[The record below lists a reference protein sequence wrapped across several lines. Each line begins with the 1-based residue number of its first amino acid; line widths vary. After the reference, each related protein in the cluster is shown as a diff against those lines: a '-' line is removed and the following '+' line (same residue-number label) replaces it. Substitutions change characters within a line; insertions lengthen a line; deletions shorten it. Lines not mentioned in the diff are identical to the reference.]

1 MVRTAI
7 GPAALLVAILAA
19 ALALLP
25 STASAQADTTAPTV
39 AAVAITSATAD
50 GTAITTPYRVGDRQS
65 SARPQGSAGAYGIG
79 DVIEATVTFSESVAV
94 SGAPQLLLNVGSAS
108 RTAGYASAAGGSV
121 VFNYTVTEGDLDAN
135 GLSISANRLSLNGGS
150 IKDAANNNA
159 NLSHAAL
166 PDQENHKVDGIRP
179 RIEEIDFTSQ
189 CARFDPA
196 SSNFCTAGESLS
208 IDVEFT
214 EPVYLSVAGQAQ
226 IPFDLGGAAKTAEW
240 QNAWRLGDT
249 EEAFQYLIRDGDA
262 DLDGPS
268 FAANAVTLNGATLR
282 DAAGNDAVLS
292 HLAGA
297 APEYQV
303 DAARPDVSSIAITSD
318 PGDDDTYF
326 IGDAIEVTVA
336 FSENVTVPKV
346 ARSDV
351 PSSDESRGLY
361 RYPELE
367 LNLGGAAKTARF
379 QSSAGKQ
386 VVFEY
391 TVQAG
396 DSDDDGVAIGAD
408 KLALNGGTILDHAG
422 NNPVSGIQYV
432 LDMPLDAVVPHSA
445 LADDAGHKVSGVA
458 SPLTLQGPA
467 TLAYQ
472 EDGKRT
478 PDLSVLPHYRASGT
492 DAAVVWSLSGD
503 DGHLFRL
510 RAREGAQELRFISLP
525 DYENP
530 ADADRDNK
538 YRVTIRASDGANTA
552 ALQVT
557 VLVQNIAFD
566 EGEIPVVV
574 GTAHV
579 GNLLTADTSRMT
591 MSQVLLGPWYQWIR
605 SDGTTDTEIPGARYQ
620 SYTLTGD
627 DIGKTV
633 KARVELVPSLSVD
646 PLGWVSRTS
655 EPTATVVAAPAEAA
669 VNTPATGTPVISG
682 APAVGQTLTADVS
695 GIADADGMTNATYSY
710 QWIRN
715 NGVADVEIA
724 AGLQD
729 SYALPESALGL
740 TYKVRVSF
748 IDDAGSRETLTS
760 SPTAPVS
767 SRLNNPAT
775 GGPAVSGTARVGET
789 LTANISGIADADG
802 MPGRNESWYAYRW
815 LRSSDGGD
823 AEVVGATESGYTLT
837 GSDAGHA
844 VKVRVSF
851 NDLRGHRETLT
862 SRATPVVAAIPP
874 DVPTN
879 VAVSSTEAA
888 GELAVSWALPASDG
902 GAAVTGYRV
911 KWREYAGNWG
921 RPEDVSEAAA
931 MGTSHTITGLTGG
944 VEYSVRVVAVNAAG
958 VGPSNDDVTGTPA
971 SPPPAEQQQVDAVD
985 LPGPVLNLQL
995 SATADSV
1002 TVRWQ
1007 APESGDAPNRYIVHI
1022 KPDGGGK
1029 GAVKRPKAR
1038 KTSVTFR
1045 DLEAGRTYQVWV
1057 RAQNE
1062 AGKGERTHASITL
1075 PETPPE

>member
-1 MVRTAI
+1 MMRTAI
-7 GPAALLVAILAA
+7 GPAVLLAAILA

-25 STASAQADTTAPTV
+25 YLASAQADTAAPTV
-39 AAVAITSATAD
+39 VAVAITSSTAD
-50 GTAITTPYRVGDRQS
+50 GAGITTPYRAGDGES
-65 SARPQGSAGAYGIG
+65 SVRPQGSEAAYGIG
-79 DVIEATVTFSESVAV
+79 DVVEATVTFSESVTVA
-94 SGAPQLLLNVGSAS
+94 GAPQLQLNVGSAS
-108 RTAGYASAAGGSV
+108 RTAAFARVAGGSA
-121 VFNYTVTEGDLDAN
+121 VFNYTVAEGDLDAN
-135 GLSISANRLSLNGGS
+135 GLSISANRLNLNGGS
-150 IKDAANNNA
+150 IKDAANNGA
-159 NLSHAAL
+159 NLSHPAL
-166 PDQENHKVDGIRP
+166 SDQENHKVDGIRP
-179 RIEEIDFTSQ
+179 RIEEIGFMSQ

-196 SSNFCTAGESLS
+196 SSHFCTAGESLS
-208 IDVEFT
+208 IDVAFT
-214 EPVYLSVAGQAQ
+214 ERVYLSVAGKAQ
-226 IPFDLGGAAKTAEW
+226 IAFDLGGAAKTAEW
-240 QNAWRLGDT
+240 KAAWRLSAT

-262 DLDGPS
+262 DPDGPS
-268 FAANAVTLNGATLR
+268 FAANAMTLNGATIQ
-282 DAAGNDAVLS
+282 DAAGNDAVLT
-292 HLAGA
+292 HPAGA
-297 APEYQV
+297 GSEYQV
-303 DAARPDVSSIAITSD
+303 DAARPAVSSIAITSD
-318 PGDDDTYF
+318 PGDGDTYSA
-326 IGDAIEVTVA
+326 GDTVEVTA
-336 FSENVTVPKV
+336 TFSEDVTVPEV

-361 RYPELE
+361 RYPQLE
-367 LNLGGAAKTARF
+367 LNVGGEAKTARF
-379 QSSAGKQ
+379 QSFEGNQ

-396 DSDDDGVAIGAD
+396 DSDGNGIAIGAD
-408 KLALNGGTILDHAG
+408 KLALNGGTILDQAG
-422 NNPVSGIQYV
+422 NNPVSGVEYV
-432 LDMPLDAVVPHSA
+432 LDMPLDAVVSHAA
-445 LADDAGHKVSGVA
+445 LADDAGHKVAGA
-458 SPLTLQGPA
+458 AAALTLQGP
-467 TLAYQ
+467 TILSYQ
-472 EDGKRT
+472 EDGTRT
-478 PDLSVLPHYRASGT
+478 PDTNVSPRYQATGT
-492 DAAVVWSLSGD
+492 DSAVAWSLSGD
-503 DGHLFRL
+503 DGHLFSL
-510 RAREGAQELRFISLP
+510 RARESAQELRFISLP

-530 ADADRDNK
+530 ADADQDNR
-538 YRVTIRASDGANTA
+538 YRVTVQASGGADTA

-557 VLVQNIAFD
+557 VVVHNIAFD
-566 EGEIPVVV
+566 DGEIPVVA

-579 GNLLTADTSRMT
+579 GNTLTVDTSKMT

-605 SDGTTDTEIPGARYQ
+605 SDGAADTEIPGATHS

-627 DIGKTV
+627 DIGQTV
-633 KARVELVPSLSVD
+633 KARIELVPSLSDEPV
-646 PLGWVSRTS
+646 GWVSRVS
-655 EPTATVVAAPAEAA
+655 EPTATVVAAPAGAA

-971 SPPPAEQQQVDAVD
+971 GDPPAEQQQQGGPVE
-985 LPGPVLNLQL
+985 LPGPVINLQL
-995 SATADSV
+995 TATADTV
-1002 TVRWQ
+1002 TVSWQ
-1007 APESGDAPNRYIVHI
+1007 APESGDAPNRYIVQI
-1022 KPDGGGK
+1022 KPEGGGK
-1029 GAVKRPKAR
+1029 GETKRPKAK

-1045 DLEAGRTYQVWV
+1045 GLEAGKTYKVWA
-1057 RAQNE
+1057 RAQND
-1062 AGKGERTHASITL
+1062 AGKGQRTHASIPL
-1075 PETPPE
+1075 PDAPPE